1 MPDKTMTHLTLGE
14 TAALLE
20 SRELSSLELTDAYLE
35 RIENSDG
42 EIGAYISV
50 DAQKARADAEKADKK
65 RAAGER
71 LSPLA
76 GIPCAIKDNIC
87 TDFGTTTCASKMLA
101 GFRSPYSAAVIER
114 LTGSG
119 CVFLGKTNLDEF
131 AMGSTTENSA
141 VHPTRN
147 PRDVTR
153 VPGGSSG
160 GSAAAVAADEA
171 VFALGSDTGGSI
183 RQPASFCGVVGFKPT
198 YGRVSRYGLVAFASS
213 LDQIG
218 PLAKSV
224 ADSAMILESICGG
237 DRRDTTCIDRPAES
251 FSGAVSLGVKG
262 MRAALPTQMLGSG
275 VAQEVRSAVLNAAKT
290 LEKLGAVVEEVSM
303 PSLDL
308 ALPAYYIISSAEAS
322 SNLGRFDGV
331 RYGYRAEGCENLD
344 EMYLRS
350 RSEGFGAE
358 VKRRIMLG
366 TFALSAGY
374 YDEYYKKALKVR
386 TRIKAEYD
394 RIFEKYD
401 VILSPVAPTA
411 AYKLGEKTGDPL
423 EMYMGD
429 ICTVPV
435 NIAGL
440 PAMSLPCGETPD
452 GLPIGLQITGRAF
465 GEGDIIRFG
474 AALERET
481 GIYHSK
487 KEAYR
492 HD

>member
-1 MPDKTMTHLTLGE
+1 MPDKILTHLTLE
-14 TAALLE
+14 DTAALLGA
-20 SRELSSLELTDAYLE
+20 REISSLELTDAYLE
-35 RIENSDG
+35 RISSIDG
-42 EIGAYISV
+42 TIGAYISIS
-50 DAQKARADAEKADKK
+50 AEKARADAEKIDKL
-65 RAAGER
+65 RASGEKLR
-71 LSPLA
+71 PLA

-87 TDFGTTTCASKMLA
+87 TDFGETTCASRMLD

-114 LTGSG
+114 LERSG
-119 CVFLGKTNLDEF
+119 CIFLGKTNLDEF

-141 VHPTRN
+141 VRVTRN
-147 PRDVTR
+147 PRDVSR

-171 VFALGSDTGGSI
+171 VFSLGSDTGGSI

-224 ADSAMILESICGG
+224 SDSAMILESICGG
-237 DRRDTTCIDRPAES
+237 DRRDTTCIDLPEER
-251 FSGAVSLGVKG
+251 FSDSIVRGVKG
-262 MRAALPTQMLGSG
+262 MRAALPSQMLGKG
-275 VAQEVRSAVLNAAKT
+275 IAQEVRGAVMSAAKT
-290 LEKLGAVVEEVSM
+290 LEKLGAAVDEVSM

-331 RYGYRAEGCENLD
+331 RYGYRAEGCEDLE

-350 RSEGFGAE
+350 RSEGFGSE

-366 TFALSAGY
+366 AFALSAGY

-386 TRIKAEYD
+386 TRIRAEYD

-411 AYKLGEKTGDPL
+411 AYRLGEKTSDPL

-440 PAMSLPCGETPD
+440 PAISLPCGETSD
-452 GLPIGLQITGRAF
+452 GLPVGLQITGRAF
-465 GEGDIIRFG
+465 GESDILSLA
-474 AALERET
+474 AALEREN
-481 GIYHSK
+481 GIYHTR

-492 HD
+492 ND